1 MSDTENRSHFAPF
14 ATMLGAVIIIFLLIS
29 QIGKHNLPIKLAKK
43 TPVAAARPDH
53 AQASLES
60 ARQRALVTIGALPR
74 PAVASA
80 AVRPAVNSPVKVLSA
95 AVPPKTSP
103 EAAVTPAPAV
113 TVALSAPRP
122 TADSAEK
129 FPAPAAARY
138 YKVRP
143 GDTLYA
149 IARKTYGNGNGWK
162 KILKANRL
170 SSPAAISAGQKLL
183 IPDTE
188 AHTAC
193 AR

>member
-1 MSDTENRSHFAPF
+1 MSDTENRPHFAPF

-29 QIGKHNLPIKLAKK
+29 QIGKRTLHLYLKEK
-43 TPVAAARPDH
+43 TPVAVAKLDRG
-53 AQASLES
+53 QASLES
-60 ARQRALVTIGALPR
+60 ARRKALVTIGALPR
-74 PAVASA
+74 PVAASA
-80 AVRPAVNSPVKVLSA
+80 VRTAVNSQVKPLSA
-95 AVPPKTSP
+95 AAPQKTAP
-103 EAAVTPAPAV
+103 TAPVTPAPTV
-113 TVALSAPRP
+113 TVALSIPRP
-122 TADSAEK
+122 TAMTVENS
-129 FPAPAAARY
+129 PAPAAARY